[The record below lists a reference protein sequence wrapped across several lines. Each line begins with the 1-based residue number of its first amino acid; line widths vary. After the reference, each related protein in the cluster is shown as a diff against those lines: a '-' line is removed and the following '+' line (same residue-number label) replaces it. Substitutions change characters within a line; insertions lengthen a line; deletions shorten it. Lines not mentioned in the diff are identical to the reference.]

1 MKTERLLKYAI
12 LALLFAGGV
21 VALYALAPFLL
32 FFIGLVG
39 VFALFALGVSIGARY
54 LRRRQE

>member
-39 VFALFALGVSIGARY
+39 VFALFALGVSNGAR
-54 LRRRQE
+54 